1 MTVHDSFTAYA
12 PGARY
17 ANRGMHLTA
26 GEVAEISR
34 TPLHEVT
41 WGAVAVLALVLA
53 SVSAVGFIGYLV
65 AVQ

>member
-17 ANRGMHLTA
+17 ANRGMQLTA
-26 GEVAEISR
+26 GEVAEIGR

-41 WGAVAVLALVLA
+41 WGAVAVLALVLGSIA
-53 SVSAVGFIGYLV
+53 AMGAIAFLL
-65 AVQ
+65 ATQ

>member
-1 MTVHDSFTAYA
+1 MTAHDSFTAYA

-17 ANRGMHLTA
+17 ANRGMQLTA

-53 SVSAVGFIGYLV
+53 SVSALGALAYMV
-65 AVQ
+65 AAQ

>member
-1 MTVHDSFTAYA
+1 MIVHDSFTAYA

-17 ANRGMHLTA
+17 ANRGMQLTA
-26 GEVAEISR
+26 GEVAEIGR

-53 SVSAVGFIGYLV
+53 SVSALGALAYMV
-65 AVQ
+65 AAQ